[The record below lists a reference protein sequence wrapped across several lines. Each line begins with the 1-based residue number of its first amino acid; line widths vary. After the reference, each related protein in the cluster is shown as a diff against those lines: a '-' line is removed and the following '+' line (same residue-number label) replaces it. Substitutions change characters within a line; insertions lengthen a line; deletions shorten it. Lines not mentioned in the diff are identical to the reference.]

1 MSHLAQV
8 QPASPPVPAAVQRTS
23 DLPKFDRIVL
33 WAKDNAPDE
42 VARIEA
48 HRGTV
53 DACVRAARKMRIWSG
68 EYRRPQRSSMP
79 HPFMQR
85 EFPEIRRD
93 KFTPGVILDKSEFEA
108 AAVARPDP
116 LQGAEA
122 AATADM
128 SPDLLAAIDY
138 VTACG
143 PEIVEER
150 DRRMKRLRVIAN
162 LLEPLRGVLDSLK
175 SPCARVIADEYNVAW
190 TIVALEAI
198 HWPDDGLALGYTSP
212 GSRSHSTSPTPVSS
226 ERSTSRR
233 KRQKRSSWHPTSR

>member
-1 MSHLAQV
+1 MSRLAQIL
-8 QPASPPVPAAVQRTS
+8 PASPPVPAAEQRTS
-23 DLPKFDRIVL
+23 DLPKFDRIVQ
-33 WAKDNAPDE
+33 WATENAPDE

-93 KFTPGVILDKSEFEA
+93 KFTPGVTLDKSEFEA

-162 LLEPLRGVLDSLK
+162 LLEPLRGSLTA
-175 SPCARVIADEYNVAW
+175 SNHPA
-190 TIVALEAI
+190 
-198 HWPDDGLALGYTSP
+198 P
-212 GSRSHSTSPTPVSS
+212 G
-226 ERSTSRR
+226 
-233 KRQKRSSWHPTSR
+233 